1 MDGQVLLRLYE
12 AYGRELFLY
21 LYSLCKSRETAE
33 DLMQETFVKAL
44 LSLPDGHANVRAWLY
59 MVARNLYYDMCRRRF
74 IWKRAAHTGKFV
86 GRRAAKRPRVQ
97 GVWRLGCHARVG

>member
-59 MVARNLYYDMCRRRF
+59 MVARNLYYDMEKSRTHGEICRQAGGE
-74 IWKRAAHTGKFV
+74 AATRP
-86 GRRAAKRPRVQ
+86 GRVAPWMPCPGRMTCLTA
-97 GVWRLGCHARVG
+97 